1 MSAAIPQLNGE
12 EFIIELKKLF
22 LDENIT
28 AFERE
33 VKIMRMLQ
41 YRFEQEMS
49 EKRKNLSFILPQS
62 QLDMYGNI
70 NKCK

>member
-1 MSAAIPQLNGE
+1 MSAAIPQLNVG

-49 EKRKNLSFILPQS
+49 EKRKIYPLFCHNHS
-62 QLDMYGNI
+62 QIGMEI
-70 NKCK
+70 